1 MTKILK
7 DRGFVL
13 KKRKYRE
20 TSKLITIFS
29 ENAGKLN
36 LIAKGVRTP
45 KSKTSAILEPINLIE
60 FVYYDKPTRDLQY
73 ISSAD
78 FIEDYSNIKSK
89 FEKIKV
95 AYLII
100 ELTDIFSNEG
110 QANTELFNLVLNQLK
125 KLNQEIVSN
134 YSVLNEFLVKLCEIA
149 GYPIYAGYCPLCNKV
164 INLSEQKFVLTRN
177 YGLVCFECGSSQ
189 NFQITIGSETKKMLS
204 LFLLKN
210 SESINGMKEE
220 NFKHLFIPI
229 LEFLKFHVEEI
240 KKIKSLELFWNFV
253 LN

>member
-1 MTKILK
+1 MTRILK

-29 ENAGKLN
+29 EKSGKLN

-45 KSKTSAILEPINLIE
+45 KSKTSAVLDPINLIE

-78 FIEDYSNIKSK
+78 FIEDYSNIKSD

-100 ELTDIFSNEG
+100 ELIDIFTTEGQSNE
-110 QANTELFNLVLNQLK
+110 ELFNLVSIELN
-125 KLNQEIVSN
+125 KLDEGNESN
-134 YSVLNEFLVKLCEIA
+134 YLILNEFLISLCEIS
-149 GYPIYAGYCPLCNKV
+149 GYPIYTGFCPLCNKK
-164 INLSEQKFVLTRN
+164 IDIEILKFIFTRN
-177 YGLVCFECGSSQ
+177 YGLVCFDCGDLQNSQ
-189 NFQITIGSETKKMLS
+189 INLGSETKKVLM
-204 LFLLKN
+204 LFLLKRN
-210 SESINGMKEE
+210 HQLKQLSEES
-220 NFKHLFIPI
+220 FKHLFIPI

-240 KKIKSLELFWNFV
+240 KRIKSLELF
-253 LN
+253 

>member
-29 ENAGKLN
+29 EKSGKLN

-45 KSKTSAILEPINLIE
+45 KSKTSAVLDPINLIE

-78 FIEDYSNIKSK
+78 FIEDYSNIKSD

-100 ELTDIFSNEG
+100 ELTDIFSHEG
-110 QANTELFNLVLNQLK
+110 QKNEELFNLVSNQLSRLEEGK
-125 KLNQEIVSN
+125 VSN
-134 YSVLNEFLVKLCEIA
+134 YLILNEFLIELCEIA
-149 GYPIYAGYCPLCNKV
+149 GYPMFTGLCPICNRE
-164 INLSEQKFVLTRN
+164 INLDEQKFTFTRN
-177 YGLVCFECGSSQ
+177 FGIVCFDCRSSQ
-189 NFQITIGSETKKMLS
+189 NSQIILGLETKKILS
-204 LFLLKN
+204 LFLRSKN
-210 SESINGMKEE
+210 DLLFEMKEE
-220 NFKHLFIPI
+220 SFKHLFIPI

-240 KKIKSLELFWNFV
+240 KKIKSLELF
-253 LN
+253 

>member
-29 ENAGKLN
+29 EKSGKIN

-45 KSKTSAILEPINLIE
+45 KSKTSAVLDPINLIE

-78 FIEDYSNIKSK
+78 FIEDYSNIKSD

-100 ELTDIFSNEG
+100 ELTDIFSHEG
-110 QANTELFNLVLNQLK
+110 QVNEDLFNLVSNELS
-125 KLNQEIVSN
+125 KLEHSNVSN
-134 YSVLNEFLVKLCEIA
+134 FLVLNEFLIDLCEIA
-149 GYPIYAGYCPLCNKV
+149 GYPIYTGLCPLCNKD
-164 INLSEQKFVLTRN
+164 INLNEQKFIFTRN
-177 YGLVCFECGSSQ
+177 YGLLCFDCGTSQ
-189 NFQITIGSETKKMLS
+189 NTQIILGLETKKVLS
-204 LFLLKN
+204 LFLQRNYDLLLIMN
-210 SESINGMKEE
+210 EE

-240 KKIKSLELFWNFV
+240 KRIKSLELF
-253 LN
+253 